1 MQQIIFEFNTKHG
14 TFRDALYL
22 EENHTFTPEEVDAM
36 KLERLNNW
44 WAMIDQP
51 DQLEILPMPDNG

>member
-14 TFRDALYL
+14 VYRDALYL
-22 EENHTFTPEEVDAM
+22 DDNHTFTSEEVDAM

-44 WAMIDQP
+44 WKYVGNDEE
-51 DQLEILPMPDNG
+51 LVILPMPNNG

>member
-14 TFRDALYL
+14 VFRDALYL
-22 EENHTFTPEEVDAM
+22 EDDHTFTPEEVDAM

>member
-14 TFRDALYL
+14 VFRDALYL
-22 EENHTFTPEEVDAM
+22 EDNHAFTPEEVDAM

>member
-14 TFRDALYL
+14 VLRDDLYL
-22 EENHTFTPEEVDAM
+22 EDDHTFTPEEVDAM

-44 WAMIDQP
+44 WAVVDP
-51 DQLEILPMPDNG
+51 DNELVILPMPDNG